1 MVFELLDQSDSLL
14 LSEIYVSIG
23 GGFIKTRSEM
33 HQNKRDFK
41 EDNVEM
47 CPYPF
52 KTAQEMLAMA
62 VESGLSI
69 VDMKIKNEC
78 QYHSKAHLEKGMDI
92 IWSAMKGS
100 IERGVNSQGIL
111 SGGLNVSRRAKTL
124 HDQLLAC
131 PEDATVNDWL
141 SAYAIAVNEENAAGN
156 VVVTAPTN
164 GAAGVIPAILYYYT
178 THKSGNKDHIYK
190 FLLVAS
196 VIGGLIKHPS
206 SISGAEVGCQ
216 GEVRSAASMAAAR
229 LCAILGGSSEQNR
242 KCRRNRS

>member
-1 MVFELLDQSDSLL
+1 MPIVSAPVLFRRVLFSICKDIIFDRGKSLPEYSNGMVFELLDQSDSLL

-92 IWSAMKGS
+92 FG
-100 IERGVNSQGIL
+100 Q
-111 SGGLNVSRRAKTL
+111 
-124 HDQLLAC
+124 
-131 PEDATVNDWL
+131 P
-141 SAYAIAVNEENAAGN
+141 
-156 VVVTAPTN
+156 
-164 GAAGVIPAILYYYT
+164 
-178 THKSGNKDHIYK
+178 
-190 FLLVAS
+190 
-196 VIGGLIKHPS
+196 
-206 SISGAEVGCQ
+206 
-216 GEVRSAASMAAAR
+216 
-229 LCAILGGSSEQNR
+229 
-242 KCRRNRS
+242 